1 MQLFT
6 ALISTVTSKKDFS
19 RLINYENIAYFSV
32 SRRETDISQRETHI
46 PKRETEISRRKIE
59 KLVPLF
65 LLLQSIYRIFVG
77 CFRLIPYLQAL
88 LYEYNG
94 DILE

>member
-46 PKRETEISRRKIE
+46 PKRETDISRRKIE
-59 KLVPLF
+59 
-65 LLLQSIYRIFVG
+65 
-77 CFRLIPYLQAL
+77 
-88 LYEYNG
+88 N
-94 DILE
+94 